1 MITILIIIT
10 VLILE
15 YFYDD
20 IKKYRGS
27 EIILEPYYLFQKKI
41 GATDFIKNKSNLF
54 FALLILILGMI
65 IMTISYHI
73 SSFLYFI
80 ISLIVLTYSLR
91 TNQYNKDIEEL
102 KIKFEFKKDNI
113 DKSLLFTIC
122 PNLKQ
127 TKVKSNINNLVI
139 KNIFFNSIRNTFSVL
154 FYFIL
159 LGAPAALAYK
169 VLDYMIYYDGFK
181 ITAKG
186 KQDLKKFMYYIDY
199 IPVRLT
205 SYTFSIV
212 SNYDEVMNKL
222 DNLKLSNNN
231 YLSNIEFINQTGEG
245 IYNELEKESDQIVQI
260 QNILARTL
268 ITWLGVI
275 SLLAITGIFI

>member
-1 MITILIIIT
+1 MTTILIILT

-41 GATDFIKNKSNLF
+41 GVADFIKNKLNLF

-73 SSFLYFI
+73 SLFLYFI
-80 ISLIVLTYSLR
+80 ISLIVLTYSLS

-231 YLSNIEFINQTGEG
+231 YLSNIEFINQAGESV
-245 IYNELEKESDQIVQI
+245 YNELEKESDQIVQI

>member
-1 MITILIIIT
+1 MTTILIILT

-41 GATDFIKNKSNLF
+41 GVADFIKNKLNLF

-212 SNYDEVMNKL
+212 SNYDEVINKL
-222 DNLKLSNNN
+222 SNLKLSNNS
-231 YLSNIEFINQTGEG
+231 YLSNIEFINQTGESV
-245 IYNELEKESDQIVQI
+245 YNETEKESDQIIQI

>member
-1 MITILIIIT
+1 MTTILIILT

-41 GATDFIKNKSNLF
+41 GVADFIKNKLNLF

-231 YLSNIEFINQTGEG
+231 YLSNIEFINQAGESV
-245 IYNELEKESDQIVQI
+245 YNELEKESDQIVQI

>member
-1 MITILIIIT
+1 MTTILIILT

-41 GATDFIKNKSNLF
+41 GVADFIKNKLNLF

-159 LGAPAALAYK
+159 LGAPAALVYK

-231 YLSNIEFINQTGEG
+231 YLSNIEFINQTGESV
-245 IYNELEKESDQIVQI
+245 YNETAKESAQIVQI

>member
-1 MITILIIIT
+1 MTTILIIIT
-10 VLILE
+10 VLTIE

-27 EIILEPYYLFQKKI
+27 KIILESYFLFQKKM
-41 GATDFIKNKSNLF
+41 GTYDFIKNKSNLLF
-54 FALLILILGMI
+54 VLLILILGMI
-65 IMTISYHI
+65 IMTISSHI
-73 SSFLYFI
+73 SSFLYFT
-80 ISLIVLTYSLR
+80 ISLIVLAYSLR

-102 KIKFEFKKDNI
+102 KIKLEFKKDNI

-139 KNIFFNSIRNTFSVL
+139 KNIFFNSIRNTFSIL

-169 VLDYMIYYDGFK
+169 VYDYMIYNDGFK

-186 KQDLKKFMYYIDY
+186 KQDLKAFMYFIDY

-212 SNYDEVMNKL
+212 SSYDEVMNKL

-231 YLSNIEFINQTGEG
+231 YLSNIEFINQTGESV
-245 IYNELEKESDQIVQI
+245 YNEMEKESDQIVQI
-260 QNILARTL
+260 QNILSRTL
-268 ITWLGVI
+268 ITWLGII
-275 SLLAITGIFI
+275 SLLAVTGIFV

>member
-212 SNYDEVMNKL
+212 SNYDEVINKL
-222 DNLKLSNNN
+222 SNLKLSNNN
-231 YLSNIEFINQTGEG
+231 YLSNIEFINQAGESV
-245 IYNELEKESDQIVQI
+245 YNETEKESGQIIQI

-275 SLLAITGIFI
+275 SLLALTGIFI

>member
-1 MITILIIIT
+1 MTTILIIIT

-41 GATDFIKNKSNLF
+41 GAIDFIKNKSNLIF
-54 FALLILILGMI
+54 VLLVLILGMI

-91 TNQYNKDIEEL
+91 TNQYNNDIEEL

-169 VLDYMIYYDGFK
+169 VLDYMIYNDGFK

-186 KQDLKKFMYYIDY
+186 KQDLKKFIYYIDY

-212 SNYDEVMNKL
+212 SNYDEVMDKL

-231 YLSNIEFINQTGEG
+231 YLSNIEFINQTGESV
-245 IYNELEKESDQIVQI
+245 YNETAKESAQIVQI

>member
-1 MITILIIIT
+1 MTTILIILT

-41 GATDFIKNKSNLF
+41 GVADFIKNKSNLF

-73 SSFLYFI
+73 SLFLYFI

-102 KIKFEFKKDNI
+102 KIKFEFKNDNI
-113 DKSLLFTIC
+113 DESLLFTIC

-169 VLDYMIYYDGFK
+169 VLDYMIYNDGFK

-186 KQDLKKFMYYIDY
+186 KQDLKRFMYYIEY

-231 YLSNIEFINQTGEG
+231 YLSNIEFINQTGESV
-245 IYNELEKESDQIVQI
+245 YNETAKESAQIVQI

>member
-1 MITILIIIT
+1 M
-10 VLILE
+10 
-15 YFYDD
+15 
-20 IKKYRGS
+20 
-27 EIILEPYYLFQKKI
+27 
-41 GATDFIKNKSNLF
+41 
-54 FALLILILGMI
+54 
-65 IMTISYHI
+65 
-73 SSFLYFI
+73 
-80 ISLIVLTYSLR
+80 LTYSLR

-102 KIKFEFKKDNI
+102 KIKFEFKKDDI
-113 DKSLLFTIC
+113 DKSLLFTVC

-169 VLDYMIYYDGFK
+169 VLDYMIYNDGFK

-231 YLSNIEFINQTGEG
+231 YLSNIEFINQTGESV
-245 IYNELEKESDQIVQI
+245 YNETAKESAQIIQI

>member
-1 MITILIIIT
+1 MTTILIIIT

-41 GATDFIKNKSNLF
+41 GAIDFIKNKSNLIF
-54 FALLILILGMI
+54 VLLVLILGMI

-80 ISLIVLTYSLR
+80 ISLIVLAYSLR

-169 VLDYMIYYDGFK
+169 VLDYMIYNDGFK

-231 YLSNIEFINQTGEG
+231 YLSNIEFINQTGESV
-245 IYNELEKESDQIVQI
+245 YNETAKESAQIVQI

>member
-1 MITILIIIT
+1 
-10 VLILE
+10 
-15 YFYDD
+15 
-20 IKKYRGS
+20 
-27 EIILEPYYLFQKKI
+27 
-41 GATDFIKNKSNLF
+41 
-54 FALLILILGMI
+54 
-65 IMTISYHI
+65 MTISYHI

-231 YLSNIEFINQTGEG
+231 YLSNIEFINQTGESV
-245 IYNELEKESDQIVQI
+245 YKDTAKESAQIVQF

>member
-1 MITILIIIT
+1 MTTILIIIT

-27 EIILEPYYLFQKKI
+27 EIILKSYYLFQKKI
-41 GATDFIKNKSNLF
+41 STTEFIKNKSNLL
-54 FALLILILGMI
+54 FALLILILAMI

-80 ISLIVLTYSLR
+80 ISLIMLTYSLR

-127 TKVKSNINNLVI
+127 TKVKTNINNLVI

-169 VLDYMIYYDGFK
+169 VLDYMIYNDGFK

-231 YLSNIEFINQTGEG
+231 YLSNIEFINQTGESV
-245 IYNELEKESDQIVQI
+245 YNETAKESYQIVQI

>member
-1 MITILIIIT
+1 MTTILIIIT

-41 GATDFIKNKSNLF
+41 GTIDYIKNKSNLVF
-54 FALLILILGMI
+54 VLLILIAGMI
-65 IMTISYHI
+65 VMTISYHI
-73 SSFLYFI
+73 SSFLYLI
-80 ISLIVLTYSLR
+80 ISLIVLAYSLR
-91 TNQYNKDIEEL
+91 TNQFNKDIEEL
-102 KIKFEFKKDNI
+102 KIKLEFKKDNI
-113 DKSLLFTIC
+113 DNSLLFTIC
-122 PNLKQ
+122 PNLKK
-127 TKVKSNINNLVI
+127 TKVKSNMNNLFI
-139 KNIFFNSIRNTFSVL
+139 KNIFFNSIRNTFSIL

-169 VLDYMIYYDGFK
+169 VLDYMIYNNGFK

-231 YLSNIEFINQTGEG
+231 YLSNIEFINQTGESV
-245 IYNELEKESDQIVQI
+245 YNETAKESAQIVQI

>member
-1 MITILIIIT
+1 ML
-10 VLILE
+10 
-15 YFYDD
+15 
-20 IKKYRGS
+20 
-27 EIILEPYYLFQKKI
+27 
-41 GATDFIKNKSNLF
+41 A
-54 FALLILILGMI
+54 
-65 IMTISYHI
+65 
-73 SSFLYFI
+73 
-80 ISLIVLTYSLR
+80 YSLR
-91 TNQYNKDIEEL
+91 TNQYNKDIEEF
-102 KIKFEFKKDNI
+102 KIKLEFKKDNI

-139 KNIFFNSIRNTFSVL
+139 KNIFFNSIRNTFSIL

-169 VLDYMIYYDGFK
+169 VLDYMIYNNGFK

-231 YLSNIEFINQTGEG
+231 YLSNIEFINQTGESV
-245 IYNELEKESDQIVQI
+245 YNEMAKESAQIVQI

>member
-1 MITILIIIT
+1 MTTILIIIT

-41 GATDFIKNKSNLF
+41 GSTEFIKNKSNLL

-102 KIKFEFKKDNI
+102 KIKFEFKKDDI

-154 FYFIL
+154 FYYIL

-169 VLDYMIYYDGFK
+169 VLDYMIYNDGFK

-212 SNYDEVMNKL
+212 SNYDEVMHKL
-222 DNLKLSNNN
+222 NNLKLSNNN
-231 YLSNIEFINQTGEG
+231 YLSNIEFINQTGESV
-245 IYNELEKESDQIVQI
+245 YNETAKESAQIVQI

>member
-1 MITILIIIT
+1 MTTILIIIT

-20 IKKYRGS
+20 IKKYRGN
-27 EIILEPYYLFQKKI
+27 EIIFEPYYLFQNKI
-41 GATDFIKNKSNLF
+41 GTLDFIKNKSNLVF
-54 FALLILILGMI
+54 IFLFLIFGMLIVSI
-65 IMTISYHI
+65 TFHI
-73 SSFLYFI
+73 SSILYFI
-80 ISLIVLTYSLR
+80 VSLIMLAYSLR
-91 TNQYNKDIEEL
+91 TNQYNKDIEEF
-102 KIKFEFKKDNI
+102 KIKLEFKKDNI

-154 FYFIL
+154 FYFVL

-169 VLDYMIYYDGFK
+169 AFDCMIYTDGFK
-181 ITAKG
+181 INAKG
-186 KQDLKKFMYYIDY
+186 KQELKKFMYYIDY

-212 SNYDEVMNKL
+212 SNYDEIVDRLN
-222 DNLKLSNNN
+222 NLKLSNNN
-231 YLSNIEFINQTGEG
+231 YLSNIEFINQTGESVYDG
-245 IYNELEKESDQIVQI
+245 MEKESDQIVQI

-275 SLLAITGIFI
+275 SLLAVTGIFI

>member
-1 MITILIIIT
+1 
-10 VLILE
+10 
-15 YFYDD
+15 
-20 IKKYRGS
+20 
-27 EIILEPYYLFQKKI
+27 
-41 GATDFIKNKSNLF
+41 
-54 FALLILILGMI
+54 
-65 IMTISYHI
+65 MTISYHI

-139 KNIFFNSIRNTFSVL
+139 KNIFFNSIRNTFSIL

-169 VLDYMIYYDGFK
+169 VFDCMVYNDQFK

-231 YLSNIEFINQTGEG
+231 YLSNIEFINQAGESV
-245 IYNELEKESDQIVQI
+245 YNELEKESDQIVQI

>member
-1 MITILIIIT
+1 MTTILIIIT
-10 VLILE
+10 VLLIE

-20 IKKYRGS
+20 IRKHRGN
-27 EIILEPYYLFQKKI
+27 EIILKPYYLFQKKI
-41 GATDFIKNKSNLF
+41 GAIDFIKKISNLVF
-54 FALLILILGMI
+54 VLLILILGMI
-65 IMTISYHI
+65 AMTTSFHI
-73 SSFLYFI
+73 SSFLYII
-80 ISLIVLTYSLR
+80 ISIIMLAYSLR

-102 KIKFEFKKDNI
+102 KIKLEFKKDNI
-113 DKSLLFTIC
+113 DKNLLFTIC
-122 PNLKQ
+122 PNLTQ
-127 TKVKSNINNLVI
+127 TKVKSHINNLVI
-139 KNIFFNSIRNTFSVL
+139 KNLFFNSIRNTFSVL

-169 VLDYMIYYDGFK
+169 AFDCMIYNDGFK
-181 ITAKG
+181 INAKG

-212 SNYDEVMNKL
+212 SNYDEVINKL
-222 DNLKLSNNN
+222 SNLKLSNNN
-231 YLSNIEFINQTGEG
+231 YLSNIEFINQAGESV
-245 IYNELEKESDQIVQI
+245 YNETEKESGQIIQI

-275 SLLAITGIFI
+275 SLLALTGIFI

>member
-1 MITILIIIT
+1 MTTILIIIT
-10 VLILE
+10 VLLIE

-20 IKKYRGS
+20 IKKHRGN
-27 EIILEPYYLFQKKI
+27 EIILKPYYLFQKKI
-41 GATDFIKNKSNLF
+41 GAIDFIKKISNLVF
-54 FALLILILGMI
+54 VLLILILGMI
-65 IMTISYHI
+65 AMTTSFHI
-73 SSFLYFI
+73 SSFLYII
-80 ISLIVLTYSLR
+80 ISIIMLAYSLR

-102 KIKFEFKKDNI
+102 KIKLEFKKDNI

-139 KNIFFNSIRNTFSVL
+139 KNIFFNSIRNTFSIL

-169 VLDYMIYYDGFK
+169 VLDYMIYNNGFK

-186 KQDLKKFMYYIDY
+186 KQDLKIFMYYIDY

>member
-1 MITILIIIT
+1 MTTILIILT

-41 GATDFIKNKSNLF
+41 GTIDYIKNKSNLVF
-54 FALLILILGMI
+54 VLLILIAGMI
-65 IMTISYHI
+65 VMTISYHI
-73 SSFLYFI
+73 SSFLYLI
-80 ISLIVLTYSLR
+80 ISLIVLAYSLR
-91 TNQYNKDIEEL
+91 TNQFNKDIEEL
-102 KIKFEFKKDNI
+102 KIKLEFKKDNI
-113 DKSLLFTIC
+113 DNSLLFTIC

-212 SNYDEVMNKL
+212 SNYDEVINKL
-222 DNLKLSNNN
+222 SNLKLSNNS
-231 YLSNIEFINQTGEG
+231 YLSNIEFINQTGESV
-245 IYNELEKESDQIVQI
+245 YNETEKESDQIIQI

>member
-1 MITILIIIT
+1 MTTILIIIT

-20 IKKYRGS
+20 IKKYRGN
-27 EIILEPYYLFQKKI
+27 EIILNSYYLFQNKI
-41 GATDFIKNKSNLF
+41 GVINFIKNKSNLVF
-54 FALLILILGMI
+54 VLLILILGMI
-65 IMTISYHI
+65 IMTVSSLI

-80 ISLIVLTYSLR
+80 ISLIILAYSLR

-102 KIKFEFKKDNI
+102 KIKLEFKKDNI

-139 KNIFFNSIRNTFSVL
+139 KNIFFNSIRNTFSIL

-169 VLDYMIYYDGFK
+169 VFDY
-181 ITAKG
+181 
-186 KQDLKKFMYYIDY
+186 L
-199 IPVRLT
+199 
-205 SYTFSIV
+205 
-212 SNYDEVMNKL
+212 
-222 DNLKLSNNN
+222 
-231 YLSNIEFINQTGEG
+231 
-245 IYNELEKESDQIVQI
+245 IYNLS
-260 QNILARTL
+260 L
-268 ITWLGVI
+268 IHI
-275 SLLAITGIFI
+275 

>member
-1 MITILIIIT
+1 
-10 VLILE
+10 
-15 YFYDD
+15 
-20 IKKYRGS
+20 
-27 EIILEPYYLFQKKI
+27 
-41 GATDFIKNKSNLF
+41 
-54 FALLILILGMI
+54 
-65 IMTISYHI
+65 MTISYHI

-127 TKVKSNINNLVI
+127 TKVKSNINNIVI

-169 VLDYMIYYDGFK
+169 VFDYMIYGDGFK

-231 YLSNIEFINQTGEG
+231 YLSNIEFINQTGESV
-245 IYNELEKESDQIVQI
+245 YNETAKESAQIVQI